1 MINQKILYRITKKRI
16 KVFHFNQF
24 SFIFLTVHNLWTRTI
39 LKKNIDAVNSSWLQ
53 DVIDIPKNHFPDLD
67 LVIILVNDFLYG
79 NLFLNTAWSSFLI
92 SNYIS
97 KINAAEYEFQ
107 RSAVHEKLGELHINP
122 ATSTEKLRTLKT
134 ETTFLRILC
143 KRIL

>member
-39 LKKNIDAVNSSWLQ
+39 LKKNIDAVNSFWLQ

-79 NLFLNTAWSSFLI
+79 NLFLNTAWSSSLI

-97 KINAAEYEFQ
+97 KIKPCKIWIPKICSSWKIGWITYQPCNFSRDIE
-107 RSAVHEKLGELHINP
+107 N
-122 ATSTEKLRTLKT
+122 LKNWDH
-134 ETTFLRILC
+134 FP
-143 KRIL
+143 